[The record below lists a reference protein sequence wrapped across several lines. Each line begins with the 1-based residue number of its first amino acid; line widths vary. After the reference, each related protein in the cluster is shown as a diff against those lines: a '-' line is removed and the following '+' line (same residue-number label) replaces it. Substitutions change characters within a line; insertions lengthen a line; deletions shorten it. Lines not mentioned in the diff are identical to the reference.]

1 MEASDD
7 QITGDYTMCSCYS
20 IQNLV
25 KTNSIQNLVKT
36 NTYNKRVW
44 IKVSKFSPGVN
55 IDVPKGY
62 LVCFILRKHSYSH

>member
-36 NTYNKRVW
+36 N
-44 IKVSKFSPGVN
+44 ISKNN
-55 IDVPKGY
+55 ILNLY
-62 LVCFILRKHSYSH
+62 LQHKCLDQSQQIFPWCKY